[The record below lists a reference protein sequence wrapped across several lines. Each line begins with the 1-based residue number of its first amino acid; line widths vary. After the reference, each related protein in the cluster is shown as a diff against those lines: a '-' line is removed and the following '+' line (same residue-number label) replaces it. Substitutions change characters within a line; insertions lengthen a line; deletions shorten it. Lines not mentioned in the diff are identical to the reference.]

1 MLWLGLYVLIDNNL
15 ITLDDNDDVDDDDD
29 HDDDDDDDDDDDY
42 DSFLFCGWIDEW
54 MVMHCSVR
62 MDEIWVPTDW
72 HKELFS
78 RYVGRDHFVVV
89 MVMIVIMNW

>member
-1 MLWLGLYVLIDNNL
+1 MGEYL
-15 ITLDDNDDVDDDDD
+15 ITLDDNVDVDVEDDD
-29 HDDDDDDDDDDDY
+29 HDHDD
-42 DSFLFCGWIDEW
+42 DSFLCYGRIDEW

-78 RYVGRDHFVVV
+78 RYVGLDQFVV
-89 MVMIVIMNW
+89 MVMIVIMN